1 MDRRNPF
8 HRQAELVVR
17 VLPHVARRDEFALK
31 GGTAINLFLRNLP
44 RLSVDV
50 DLACLPRSPR
60 QQAYDLIRLPK
71 LPKAPLCPPSGA
83 GAVIGKGGHRGSGN
97 IGRSTIAF
105 REKCTQFGSK
115 V

>member
-31 GGTAINLFLRNLP
+31 GGTAINLFLRHLP

-50 DLACLPRSPR
+50 DLAYLPRSPR
-60 QQAYDLIRLPK
+60 QQRPCRRY
-71 LPKAPLCPPSGA
+71 A
-83 GAVIGKGGHRGSGN
+83 GVST
-97 IGRSTIAF
+97 RSRKT
-105 REKCTQFGSK
+105 
-115 V
+115 